1 VLRANNTN
9 EMNTEITLVEE
20 LIEETRGL
28 LTRGKELLVKV
39 AYNLHTLRESGEWKG
54 EYETFP
60 KYCQEVFELSQ
71 SSTSKYM
78 AVAEYF
84 SAKFLP
90 EDIGPVAMEN
100 LYLSTKL
107 PGSPEENLSKARTWS
122 RDEFKQE
129 KNEVAPHAFMKVC
142 YCSVCG
148 LSEERHP

>member
-1 VLRANNTN
+1 
-9 EMNTEITLVEE
+9 MNEITLVEE
-20 LIEETRGL
+20 LVEDTKVL
-28 LTRGKELLVKV
+28 LTKGKQLLVQV

-90 EDIGPVAMEN
+90 EEIGPVDIEK
-100 LYLSTKL
+100 LYQSTKL
-107 PGSPEENLSKARTWS
+107 EGSPEENLSKAKTWS
-122 RDEFKQE
+122 RDDFKVSKSE
-129 KNEVAPHAFMKVC
+129 EEHEPEWIK
-142 YCSVCG
+142 YCKKCG
-148 LSEERHP
+148 LAEQRHP

>member
-1 VLRANNTN
+1 
-9 EMNTEITLVEE
+9 MNDTSITLVEE
-20 LIEETRGL
+20 LVEETRGL
-28 LTRGKELLVKV
+28 LTRGKELLVQV
-39 AYNLHTLRESGEWKG
+39 AYNLYTLRESGEWKG
-54 EYETFP
+54 EYDTFP

-71 SSTSKYM
+71 STTSKYM

-107 PGSPEENLSKARTWS
+107 EGSPEENLSKAKTWS
-122 RDEFKQE
+122 RDDFKIAKSE
-129 KNEVAPHAFMKVC
+129 DEPHAFEKVC
-142 YCSVCG
+142 YCKVCG